1 MCSFTQINGQE
12 HAISLEAQLDDK
24 EDILRINQRIVYY
37 NNSDSTLTNIFLHN
51 WANGYK
57 NNKAPLAN
65 RLIEDYDK
73 SLYFANQKDR
83 GFTRINN
90 LTVDFEATPFIEVE
104 NGKID
109 VIKIILNAPLAS
121 KKSITINI
129 AYDVKIPNAKFTSY
143 RKTKTGYHLRLF
155 L

>member
-1 MCSFTQINGQE
+1 MFFLISFVQIQGQE
-12 HAISLEAQLDDK
+12 HSISMEAQLDDTN
-24 EDILRINQRIVYY
+24 DILRINQRIIYY
-37 NNSDSTLTNIFLHN
+37 NNSDSTLTNIYLHN

-90 LTVDFEATPFIEVE
+90 LTVNFEATQFLEVE

-109 VIKIILNAPLAS
+109 IIKICNALL
-121 KKSITINI
+121 K
-129 AYDVKIPNAKFTSY
+129 
-143 RKTKTGYHLRLF
+143 KTKYNL
-155 L
+155 